1 MSESF
6 TGTVQAVRGD
16 RKGVK
21 INNEWYSVR
30 NASVYGTVAKG
41 DTVSGTFTRNGR
53 WINCD
58 EASIQITK
66 GAPAA
71 SGGGG
76 GGGGNGGGHKSGFRE
91 VDEIIRTTSLEAA
104 VAFFSELSMSGDY
117 ATDIEYVLKTADLFV
132 AYTKGL
138 IDVGAMETPA
148 PLPAA
153 PAQQEPA
160 PVAAPPAPE
169 PAPQE
174 ATPAVQPS
182 ALSAF
187 LGNQ

>member
-21 INNEWYSVR
+21 VNNEWYSVR
-30 NASVYGTVAKG
+30 DASVYGTVAKG

-58 EASIQITK
+58 DASIQVTK
-66 GAPAA
+66 AAPPAA
-71 SGGGG
+71 GGG
-76 GGGGNGGGHKSGFRE
+76 GGGGNGGGHKSGYRE
-91 VDEIIRTTSLEAA
+91 VDEIIRTTALEAA
-104 VAFFSELSMSGDY
+104 VDFAASSLSGDY

-138 IDVGAMETPA
+138 IDVGAMATPA
-148 PLPAA
+148 PAA
-153 PAQQEPA
+153 PAAPAPIPA
-160 PVAAPPAPE
+160 PVPEPEPE
-169 PAPQE
+169 PAPQQE

-187 LGNQ
+187 LGNK